1 MKRDLLAKSLAQMGS
16 KPSTAPDAEPRVDQ
30 SAPRSLKSMSDVLSQ
45 VSAQSAQEV
54 DVNEIGD
61 SEIADRFDVSEGLND
76 LIESIKTS
84 GQRLPALLRYRRGPG
99 PRYEV
104 VYGRRRIAACRA
116 LGIKVK
122 AYVKE
127 MDHREALVSQ
137 ALENS
142 ARLERSF
149 IEQAIFATKLE
160 DQGFTRAE
168 IGEVLAVDKGTLSK
182 LIGVARDVPDVVIY
196 KIGAAHE
203 AGRRPWLELR
213 RLVKTE
219 NAPSNTSVLSFVPE
233 AGTAAEKLGAVIHA
247 LQKIMDA
254 PQPMTKPIGKALP
267 PAPLNKVQE
276 TSVAFQSKGQRLLI
290 EVLDKTERGFIN
302 FVETRLEHLYKEWK
316 KSHDVDSGK

>member
-1 MKRDLLAKSLAQMGS
+1 MKRDLLSKSLAQMGS
-16 KPSTAPDAEPRVDQ
+16 KPSGLSDPAPNLNEGG
-30 SAPRSLKSMSDVLSQ
+30 PRSLKSMSDVLSQ
-45 VSAQSAQEV
+45 VSAQSAQEI
-54 DVNEIGD
+54 DVSEIAD
-61 SEIADRFDVSEGLND
+61 SEIADRFDVSEGLAD
-76 LIESIKTS
+76 LIESIRAS
-84 GQRLPALLRYRRGPG
+84 GQQLPALLRYRRGSG

-122 AYVKE
+122 AYIKE
-127 MDHREALVSQ
+127 MDQREALVSQ

-182 LIGVARDVPDVVIY
+182 LIGVARDIPDAVIY
-196 KIGAAHE
+196 KIGAAHD

-219 NAPSNTSVLSFVPE
+219 GAPEDGAILSLVPE
-233 AGTAAEKLGAVIHA
+233 SGTAAERLGVVIAA
-247 LQKIMDA
+247 LA
-254 PQPMTKPIGKALP
+254 AGPVALPLATTAKP
-267 PAPLNKVQE
+267 PAPLHRLGKTPVGYK
-276 TSVAFQSKGQRLLI
+276 SKGQRLLI
-290 EVLDKTERGFIN
+290 EVSDKAARGFIS
-302 FVETRLEHLYKEWK
+302 FVEERLDRLYDEWK
-316 KSHDVDSGK
+316 AKS

>member
-1 MKRDLLAKSLAQMGS
+1 MKRDLLAKSLAKMGS
-16 KPSTAPDAEPRVDQ
+16 KPLITTEAEPKVDA
-30 SAPRSLKSMSDVLSQ
+30 SSPRSLKSMSDVLSQ
-45 VSAQSAQEV
+45 VSAQAAQDV
-54 DVNEIGD
+54 DVSEIGD

-76 LIESIKTS
+76 LIESIKAS
-84 GQRLPALLRYRRGPG
+84 GQQLPALLRYRRGAG

-127 MDHREALVSQ
+127 MDQREALVSQ

-149 IEQAIFATKLE
+149 IEQAIFAAKLE
-160 DQGFTRAE
+160 DQGFSRAE
-168 IGEVLAVDKGTLSK
+168 IGDVLAVDKGTLSK
-182 LIGVARDVPDVVIY
+182 LIGVARDVPDAVIY

-219 NAPSNTSVLSFVPE
+219 NASSDSSLLSLVPE
-233 AGTAAEKLGAVIHA
+233 EGSAAEKLAAVIDA
-247 LQKIMDA
+247 LQKVIDA
-254 PQPMTKPIGKALP
+254 QHGAAGPSTKGRS
-267 PAPLNKVQE
+267 PAPLNKMPA
-276 TSVAFQSKGQRLLI
+276 TSVAFRSKGQRLLI
-290 EVLDKTERGFIN
+290 EVSDKKERGFIS
-302 FVETRLEHLYKEWK
+302 FMETQLERLYKEWK
-316 KSHDVDSGK
+316 EKS